1 MDIPNSIQ
9 FRSIVAHTPLK
20 GQLGFKQMSGSEG
33 LSQLFHFEVE
43 LVADNYNLD
52 LKSVLGK
59 PLTIEIQARTG
70 LRYLNGQVTRCEMVG
85 RENSTSRYYIYKTTV
100 RPWLWYLTQTSDNKI
115 FQKKSIP
122 DVIKEVL
129 EEYGFAFEMRLTGS
143 YRNWEYCVQY
153 QETDFAFI
161 SRLMEHEGIYYYFKH
176 ENGQHTLVMADDI
189 AAHEPMAGYDYIPY
203 YGPDRLGKPQEEY
216 ISLWE
221 IAAQITPDGYATVD
235 YDFTKPGASLDA
247 VSKRSGGSESG
258 NLEMFEWQGGFQE
271 PDHGEQYSKIRLQE
285 LQSVQEQNRGLS
297 NARGIAAGYVFDL
310 KSHPRSAENRE
321 YLVVS
326 VNYRMSVAGYSSG
339 TGSEDF
345 YEVSFVVLPSSI
357 QYRAPRIT
365 HHPRTHGPQTA
376 RVVGPAGEEIWT
388 DKYGRIKVQFH
399 WDRYGKKNENSSC
412 WVRVSSPWAGGG
424 FGGLQLPR
432 INDEV
437 VVDFIGGCPDR
448 PIVLGRVYNDNNM
461 PPVELP
467 ANSSQ
472 SGFRSQSVHGD
483 PSMAN
488 WLLFEDKLGAE
499 LAHMK
504 AQLNMLMEINNDCNH
519 HIGNNHTTT
528 VGGCQHVT
536 VQNETHITRQGITNE
551 QLNAAVKR
559 EINSDYNTII
569 NGVLNS
575 SHMGNLIDK
584 RTGEV
589 VKNQI
594 GSISDTVEGNI
605 VKELTGNKTST
616 HSGDLND
623 TITGMVT
630 QIVNGKLNQEV
641 HGPSKK
647 TYNGTVDTTVNGF
660 RTSQADNARD
670 TVGLVRQTYTGVL
683 AVTASSVAISGY
695 GLNLIGTVGSFAA
708 HAWTGTAA
716 AVDFSAK
723 GTKTKLAGL
732 RQDVDGVKTDISGIQ
747 SDINTVRTDVDG
759 VSTGVK
765 AVESSVSNLETR
777 IKAAKLHVGGV
788 KINGTGLKLDA

>member
-1 MDIPNSIQ
+1 MDVPSSIQ
-9 FRSIVAHTPLK
+9 YRSIVAHTPLT
-20 GQLGFKQMSGSEG
+20 GQLGFRQMSGSEG
-33 LSQLFHFEVE
+33 LSRLFDFDVE

-52 LKSVLGK
+52 LKSLLGK
-59 PLTIEIQARTG
+59 PLTIEIQTLSG
-70 LRYLNGQVTRCEMVG
+70 SRYLNGHVTRCEMIG
-85 RENSTSRYYIYKTTV
+85 RENSASRYYIYKATV

-115 FQKKSIP
+115 FQQKSVP

-129 EEYGFAFEMRLTGS
+129 GDYGFPFEMKLTGS

-161 SRLMEHEGIYYYFKH
+161 CRLMEHEGIYYYFKH

-189 AAHEPMAGYDYIPY
+189 SAHEPMAGYDHIPY

-216 ISLWE
+216 ISMWE

-247 VSKRSGGSESG
+247 VSKRSGGSQSG

-297 NARGIAAGYVFDL
+297 NARGIATGHVFDL

-345 YEVSFVVLPSSI
+345 YEASFVALPSSI

-365 HHPRTHGPQTA
+365 PRPRTHGPQTA

-448 PIVLGRVYNDNNM
+448 PLVLGRVYNDNNM

-467 ANSSQ
+467 GNASQ

-488 WLLFEDKLGAE
+488 WLLFEDRLGAE

-504 AQLNMLMEINNDCNH
+504 AQLNMLLESNNDCDH

-551 QLNAAVKR
+551 QLNAAVTRAISGDYKDSIIGEVTKNIEGSINR
-559 EINSDYNTII
+559 THQGTNSNAHQGDDTNVQLGSSCRVTVGPVCDVTLGAISRLTVGGVTNTAIGPQTTHVTGNSD
-569 NGVLNS
+569 S
-575 SHMGNLIDK
+575 
-584 RTGEV
+584 
-589 VKNQI
+589 
-594 GSISDTVEGNI
+594 
-605 VKELTGNKTST
+605 
-616 HSGDLND
+616 
-623 TITGMVT
+623 
-630 QIVNGKLNQEV
+630 
-641 HGPSKK
+641 
-647 TYNGTVDTTVNGF
+647 TYNGNMTSAVNGN
-660 RTSQADNARD
+660 RTSSASGMSMD
-670 TVGLVRQTYTGVL
+670 TALFRNTFTKAFSFTATPAAGAVYGSNNTVTGVNIAANAYTFAANL
-683 AVTASSVAISGY
+683 RSTTIGMISDLGY
-695 GLNLIGTVGSFAA
+695 ATENRLIGTKVRAEIAEQRLVGIE
-708 HAWTGTAA
+708 
-716 AVDFSAK
+716 
-723 GTKTKLAGL
+723 
-732 RQDVDGVKTDISGIQ
+732 Q
-747 SDINTVRTDVDG
+747 
-759 VSTGVK
+759 GVK
-765 AVESSVSNLETR
+765 AVTQSCAGVHGVVEGMYNKMAGIRSHLGALTNRVS
-777 IKAAKLHVGGV
+777 A
-788 KINGTGLKLDA
+788 LDSTV